1 MKYKLTSEQIASKV
15 AGETVILNHNKG
27 AYYGLDEVGVL
38 VWDSLEKGP
47 QTIDELCAAVLAEYD
62 VEEAE
67 CKSDVDDLL
76 KDLISER
83 LVEITE

>member
-1 MKYKLTSEQIASKV
+1 MKYQLTSEQIASKV

-38 VWDSLEKGP
+38 VWDTLEKGP
-47 QTIDELCAAVLAEYD
+47 QTIDDLCDVVVDEYAI
-62 VEEAE
+62 EKEE
-67 CKSDVDDLL
+67 CKADIDVLL

-83 LVEITE
+83 LVEVVN